1 MSASVTAPSARM
13 RRRTTLVSGLGGYI
27 DAGSIVAGSAGLAL
41 WAQEFGLGGTAVG
54 LLGAISSNAISAG
67 IGALVGGYLCDRYG
81 RKRVFTSNLLVYMFG
96 TLWLIGAVSGWML
109 FVGYVIV
116 GLAVGSDVP
125 ASWSMMSETARD
137 DKRGATGGVM
147 QLLWST
153 GPMVV
158 LTLGLLVQPLG
169 MLGVRLVFLHLLV
182 LAALTYLGRRSIA
195 ESARWESA
203 RAARAEGSA
212 GAGTGSGVGAG
223 SGPAAGGEPGFLG
236 QMREL
241 LHRRSVKAI
250 AVCTGVYLFWNLM
263 AGTNGFYQPYLLKT
277 FGSQSDAMSVGLS
290 VLGWGVQVLGTG
302 AVFMLLADRVNRRAL
317 FGISILVQLAGF
329 AVIALMAL
337 DTGTALAYILLV
349 NIGMSFS
356 AQHFFQLWSSELF
369 PARLRSSA
377 QGLVFAVVRI
387 ALGFWSFFVP
397 VITATGFQNLAL
409 ILMGFLLVSGVIG
422 VLWGPDNRGR
432 TLEEIEERYGWRR
445 EEAEAPA
452 PAPEA
457 AR

>member
-1 MSASVTAPSARM
+1 MRTSRPVPPARM

-27 DAGSIVAGSAGLAL
+27 DAGSIVAGSVGLSL
-41 WAQEFGLGGTAVG
+41 WAEEFGLSGTAVG

-67 IGALVGGYLCDRYG
+67 VGALIGGYLCDRYG
-81 RKRVFTSNLLVYMFG
+81 RKRVFTTNLLVYIVG
-96 TLWLIGAVSGWML
+96 TLWLIGAVHGWML

-137 DKRGATGGVM
+137 DRRGATGGVM
-147 QLLWST
+147 QLLWNT
-153 GPMVV
+153 GPVAV
-158 LTLGLLVQPLG
+158 LSLGLLLQPLG

-203 RAARAEGSA
+203 RQEDDRHRQDAGP
-212 GAGTGSGVGAG
+212 GAG
-223 SGPAAGGEPGFLG
+223 FLS

-241 LHRRSVKAI
+241 LNRRSAKAV

-277 FGSQSDAMSVGLS
+277 FGSQSDAMSIGLS
-290 VLGWGVQVLGTG
+290 ILGWSVTVLGTG
-302 AVFMLLADRVNRRAL
+302 VVFMPLADRVNRRLL
-317 FGISILVQLAGF
+317 FGISILVQVAGF
-329 AVIALMAL
+329 SVLVFSTL
-337 DTGTALAYILLV
+337 STGTALSYILLV
-349 NIGMSFS
+349 NFGMSFS

-387 ALGFWSFFVP
+387 TLGFWSFFVP
-397 VITATGFQNLAL
+397 VVTATGFQNLAFIL
-409 ILMGFLLVSGVIG
+409 IGFLLVSGVIG
-422 VLWGPDNRGR
+422 VLWGPDNRGK
-432 TLEEIEERYGWRR
+432 TLEETEAQYGWAQLPHQPGPL
-445 EEAEAPA
+445 EEDAGAVADAAEGRAT
-452 PAPEA
+452 E
-457 AR
+457 R